1 MSATECRPGTD
12 AESAGAPGKPVPR
25 STRRS
30 KARSDAVAAEVRLT
44 VALAGRT
51 SAWHSAFGAGATGL
65 TQAEGLCHQGIR
77 VCSNAATYPTK
88 TRSVARS
95 CFDTDTCAH

>member
-30 KARSDAVAAEVRLT
+30 KARSDAVAAEVRLI
-44 VALAGRT
+44 VALA
-51 SAWHSAFGAGATGL
+51 ATCRLAIVSPGTIAPL
-65 TQAEGLCHQGIR
+65 AAEPRPGIAPLARGQGG
-77 VCSNAATYPTK
+77 K